1 MARREAD
8 FPGMQDADRPAKA
21 RKLSR
26 VVKRPDGQQYDKP
39 LDEKYLMAQRYGWDI
54 VDEYA
59 ARVQNGEATSKR
71 AIAADL
77 TAKGN
82 KMGHVFV
89 GKCLRAWREDGDPTT
104 IGRGGGHKGKRANEA
119 ERIRLKQLLRSQP
132 DLYLSEVQDK
142 FVADGGWVR
151 ARCRTSSVSGST
163 LVLMMGCCS
172 VCCSVC
178 RKYPRA

>member
-1 MARREAD
+1 MSYPMARGEAD
-8 FPGMQDADRPAKA
+8 FPEMPESDRPVKA

-26 VVKRPDGQQYDKP
+26 VVKRPNGQRYEKP
-39 LDEKYLMAQRYGWDI
+39 LEEKYLKAQRYGWDI
-54 VDEYA
+54 VDEYV
-59 ARVQNGEATSKR
+59 ARVENGEATSRR

-172 VCCSVC
+172 VC